1 LAAFEQYVGGPLVKQ
16 AVALADPELRC
27 RSLLAATLAGIAD
40 CDARRVLDLELRT
53 QDSGE
58 VNGNLPRAM
67 TQLLASSN
75 LLLRVMTQAHRIVRS
90 ARNSAGGVPQDRP
103 ADLTQ
108 AALGVAALL
117 SQDRQGSSGA

>member
-1 LAAFEQYVGGPLVKQ
+1 
-16 AVALADPELRC
+16 
-27 RSLLAATLAGIAD
+27 LAATLAGIDD

-108 AALGVAALL
+108 VALGVAALL